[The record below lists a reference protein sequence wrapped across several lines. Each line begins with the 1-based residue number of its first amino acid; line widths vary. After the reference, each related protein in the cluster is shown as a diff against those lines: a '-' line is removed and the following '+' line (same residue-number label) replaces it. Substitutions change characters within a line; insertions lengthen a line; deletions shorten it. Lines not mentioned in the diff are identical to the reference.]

1 MKFSEVPQG
10 QGYKIPDCDD
20 VKKSFINSLV
30 KIHRVD
36 PEEAEAIY
44 TRETAYFK
52 QAVQASEKLMAATPV
67 SLYSV
72 FLEIAINN
80 LSIQPGGKSLAHI
93 EPRSVKK
100 KVNNTEVWETY
111 AVFMVGP
118 YGELEMRIRAGQIRR
133 AYNPI
138 VVYEGDTFQPK
149 TNEKGMLIVDYA
161 PKIPRQKG
169 AKIIGCYVALML
181 PDETMDYKWL
191 LEEDIE
197 RLIKYST
204 PKATQ
209 YNSNPQANALY
220 TSNNGQIDPGF
231 LEAKTIKHAF
241 RAYGKLRV
249 SDSVAFES
257 TEDEAAPQQPGA
269 PAPTFEGQ
277 QTPQQSQK
285 PEGIVIE
292 AGDDEPF

>member
-10 QGYKIPDCDD
+10 QGYLIPGCDD
-20 VKKSFINSLV
+20 VKSSFINTLV
-30 KIHRVD
+30 KIHRLD
-36 PEEAEAIY
+36 QAEAEAVY

-52 QAVQASEKLMAATPV
+52 QAVQTSEKLMSATPV

-100 KVNNTEVWETY
+100 KNGNTEVWETY

-149 TNEKGMLIVDYA
+149 TNDKGMLIVDYA
-161 PKIPRQKG
+161 PKIPRQKN

-181 PDETMDYKWL
+181 PDGTMDFKWL

-197 RLIKYST
+197 RLMRYST
-204 PKATQ
+204 PKETQ
-209 YNSNPQANALY
+209 YNKNPQANALY
-220 TSNNGQIDPGF
+220 TSNGGQIDPGF

-257 TEDEAAPQQPGA
+257 TEDEATPQQSGA
-269 PAPTFEGQ
+269 PAPTFDGQPQQ
-277 QTPQQSQK
+277 QTQQ
-285 PEGIVIE
+285 PEGVVITP
-292 AGDDEPF
+292 GDDEPF

>member
-1 MKFSEVPQG
+1 MPQG
-10 QGYKIPDCDD
+10 QGFKIPDCDD
-20 VKKSFINSLV
+20 VKQSFINTLV
-30 KIHRVD
+30 KIHRLD
-36 PEEAEAIY
+36 QTEAEAIY

-52 QAVQASEKLMAATPV
+52 QAVQASEKLMSATPV

-93 EPRSVKK
+93 EPKSTKK
-100 KVNNTEVWETY
+100 KNGNTEVWETY

-138 VVYEGDTFQPK
+138 VVYEGDHFQPK

-181 PDETMDYKWL
+181 PDESMDFKWL

-197 RLIKYST
+197 RLMRYST
-204 PKATQ
+204 PKETQ
-209 YNSNPQANALY
+209 YNRDPKANALY
-220 TSNNGQIDPGF
+220 TSNGGQIDPGF

-241 RAYGKLRV
+241 RSYGKLRV

-257 TEDEAAPQQPGA
+257 SEEEAQPQQPGM
-269 PAPTFEGQ
+269 PAPTFDGQ
-277 QTPQQSQK
+277 QQQQQQ
-285 PEGIVIE
+285 PEGIVIK